1 MFLSH
6 LSKQFFEF
14 VCFAQL
20 LFTRST
26 FSNLKKLHFINS
38 WFCTWFGGTGFIKKP
53 PNDRLLLQTLISL
66 IFCLHLNRGNTLI
79 RRLREVRSKWLR
91 FCNELFFFL
100 QVNLFQ
106 KHLFLHQLTHN
117 MTKVVH
123 LIMSS
128 VHENSKLRTCWEHV
142 VYINC
147 SECQNKTKKQ
157 IQWTIFG
164 ILWVS

>member
-26 FSNLKKLHFINS
+26 FSNLKKLHFINP

-91 FCNELFFFL
+91 FYNEFFFFL
-100 QVNLFQ
+100 RSSEFVELWFVTKIVLKVHIFWEGHKILQNLHLTFVLCSASQ
-106 KHLFLHQLTHN
+106 K
-117 MTKVVH
+117 
-123 LIMSS
+123 
-128 VHENSKLRTCWEHV
+128 
-142 VYINC
+142 
-147 SECQNKTKKQ
+147 
-157 IQWTIFG
+157 
-164 ILWVS
+164 